1 MRIEDLASKNSKHK
15 IMIITSQKN
24 DRSKTGITFTLIILT
39 AILLM
44 SLTTGAASGS
54 EPTLSPSPT
63 PTVSEKKDDKIFYLE
78 DAILLAANYHPELKS
93 AIALKNA
100 AAAQVIQARSV
111 YFPQV
116 SFNTSYSRSEYGNRT
131 VNNTLPGIVN
141 ASDSYQTSL
150 SLNQKIYDFGRTAY
164 SVIAAR
170 ENLNATQYDV
180 LTTSDQIILAVRESY
195 YNAVAAEKVLQVTQ
209 ETIQQQELHLKQ
221 ASGFYQVGKRSKI
234 EVTKAKVDLANAQL
248 NLIKAENAVELT
260 KNQLANAIGIEKI
273 PEKPLNDQINFV
285 EIKMDRAR
293 ALEYAKTHRPELLK
307 MISTENI
314 YNARLKQ
321 AKAEWYPTI
330 NGNTSYGYN
339 DNNYVFE
346 NNNTWTWGISLNFD
360 VFTGGNRNAKISS
373 SSDNLKSIGY
383 QKTRLWQNI
392 TLEVQQVLLNLE
404 EAKKRISVLETAL
417 EQARENFSLAQGRYE
432 VGVGDNI
439 EFSDARIA
447 LQQAKIDLI
456 KAILDYHIARAQ
468 LERAIG
474 VSVFQTNLKNN
485 LEKNK

>member
-1 MRIEDLASKNSKHK
+1 
-15 IMIITSQKN
+15 MIALTLLFLLSLSI
-24 DRSKTGITFTLIILT
+24 KT
-39 AILLM
+39 AY
-44 SLTTGAASGS
+44 GS
-54 EPTLSPSPT
+54 EPAPSPA
-63 PTVSEKKDDKIFYLE
+63 PAESEKKNADLFKLE
-78 DAILLAANYHPELKS
+78 DAIELAAKVHPELKS

-100 AAAQVIQARSV
+100 AAAQIIQARSV

-116 SFNTSYSRSEYGNRT
+116 SFSSSYSRSENGNRT
-131 VNNTLPGIVN
+131 ANSTLPGIVN

-164 SVIAAR
+164 SVVAAR
-170 ENLNATQYDV
+170 ENLKAAQYDI
-180 LTTSDQIILAVRESY
+180 LTTSDGIILAVRESY

-260 KNQLANAIGIEKI
+260 KNRLANAIGIESL
-273 PEKPLNDQINFV
+273 PAKPLNDQINFV
-285 EIKMDRAR
+285 EIKMDKSR
-293 ALEYAKTHRPELLK
+293 ALEYAKNHRPELLK

-321 AKAEWYPTI
+321 AKAEWYPTL

-346 NNNTWTWGISLNFD
+346 NNNSWSWGISLNFD
-360 VFTGGNRNAKISS
+360 VFTGGNRNAKITASTE
-373 SSDNLKSIGY
+373 NLNSIGS
-383 QKTRLWQNI
+383 QKVRLWQNI

-417 EQARENFSLAQGRYE
+417 DQARENFSLAQGRYE

-468 LERAIG
+468 LEKAIG
-474 VSVFQTNLKNN
+474 VSVFKTSLKNN
-485 LEKNK
+485 LAGEKKD

>member
-1 MRIEDLASKNSKHK
+1 MTKLN
-15 IMIITSQKN
+15 QKTGKFE
-24 DRSKTGITFTLIILT
+24 SKTIFCLIALTLLLYVSLSIKT
-39 AILLM
+39 AY
-44 SLTTGAASGS
+44 GS
-54 EPTLSPSPT
+54 ESSSFPTLT
-63 PTVSEKKDDKIFYLE
+63 ESEKKTTDVFKLE
-78 DAILLAANYHPELKS
+78 DAIELAAKVHPELKS

-100 AAAQVIQARSV
+100 AAAQVVQARSV

-116 SFNTSYSRSEYGNRT
+116 SFNSSYSRSENGNKVT
-131 VNNTLPGIVN
+131 YNTQTGIVN
-141 ASDSYQTSL
+141 ASDSYQTSF

-170 ENLNATQYDV
+170 ENLKTTQYDI
-180 LTTSDQIILAVRESY
+180 LTTSDKIILAVRESY

-260 KNQLANAIGIEKI
+260 KIKLANAIGIENL
-273 PEKPLNDQINFV
+273 PNKPLNDQINFV
-285 EIKMDRAR
+285 EIKMDKSR
-293 ALEYAKTHRPELLK
+293 ALEYAKSHRPELLK
-307 MISTENI
+307 MISTENL

-321 AKAEWYPTI
+321 AKAEWYPTL
-330 NGNTSYGYN
+330 NGNTSYGYS
-339 DNNYVFE
+339 DNNFALA
-346 NNNTWTWGISLNFD
+346 NNNFWSWGISLNFD
-360 VFTGGNRNAKISS
+360 VFTGGNRSAQVTASNE
-373 SSDNLKSIGY
+373 NLNSIGS
-383 QKTRLWQNI
+383 QKVRLWQNI

-404 EAKKRISVLETAL
+404 EAKKSISVLETAL
-417 EQARENFSLAQGRYE
+417 DQARENFSLAQGRYE

-456 KAILDYHIARAQ
+456 KAILDYHISRAQ
-468 LERAIG
+468 LEKAIG
-474 VSVFQTNLKNN
+474 VSVFKTSLKNN
-485 LEKNK
+485 LAGEK

>member
-1 MRIEDLASKNSKHK
+1 MTKSKRTTIQLRNSTIFCLIALTMLMMMLLSVEAVFGIEP
-15 IMIITSQKN
+15 
-24 DRSKTGITFTLIILT
+24 
-39 AILLM
+39 
-44 SLTTGAASGS
+44 
-54 EPTLSPSPT
+54 EPSPSPT
-63 PTVSEKKDDKIFYLE
+63 PGESGKKNSDIFQLE
-78 DAILLAANYHPELKS
+78 DAIELASKVHPELKS

-100 AAAQVIQARSV
+100 AVAQVIQARSV

-116 SFNTSYSRSEYGNRT
+116 SFSSSYTRSENGNRT
-131 VNNTLPGIVN
+131 TNSSLPGIVN
-141 ASDSYQTSL
+141 ASDSYQTSM

-170 ENLNATQYDV
+170 ENLKATEYDI
-180 LTTSDQIILAVRESY
+180 LTTSDGIILSVRESY

-260 KNQLANAIGIEKI
+260 KIQLANAIGIEKL
-273 PEKPLNDQINFV
+273 PNKPLNDQINFV
-285 EIKMDRAR
+285 EMKMDKNR
-293 ALEYAKTHRPELLK
+293 ALEYAKNHRPELLK

-330 NGNTSYGYN
+330 NGSTSYGYN

-346 NNNTWTWGISLNFD
+346 NNNSWSWGLSLNFD
-360 VFTGGNRNAKISS
+360 VFTGGSRNAQITSSRENLSSISS
-373 SSDNLKSIGY
+373 
-383 QKTRLWQNI
+383 QKVRLWQNI

-417 EQARENFSLAQGRYE
+417 DQARENFSLAQGRYE

-468 LERAIG
+468 LEKAIG
-474 VSVFQTNLKNN
+474 VSVFKTSLKNS
-485 LEKNK
+485 LAESK